1 MDNVVSFHL
10 LMMFKENNNIFGVDT
25 SIEKSLCA
33 FVNREVY
40 LFKRLFVTLV
50 ACVDP
55 LVWWCNHETQFPSIG
70 FFAK

>member
-1 MDNVVSFHL
+1 MT
-10 LMMFKENNNIFGVDT
+10 FKENNDIFGVGA
-25 SIEKSLCA
+25 SIEKSLHA
-33 FVNREVY
+33 SVIGELY

-55 LVWWCNHETQFPSIG
+55 LVWWCNHETQVPNIG